1 MASIYSQVDHT
12 ELKSRVAAGRCEP
25 LGAPYELD
33 DAVIDDTTNVTASM
47 GVEQITEALRQG
59 ADVIM
64 AGRACDD
71 AVLAAYPIHCGF
83 PVGISLHMGKAAEC
97 ASLVC
102 WPQMVKESIIATV
115 TNDYFSI
122 EPMHPDQAATPHSVA
137 AHSMYE
143 RTNPF
148 IQGVP
153 GGILDMHD
161 SRFEAATDRICR
173 VHGSEFIL
181 SEDGSYKVKLEGA
194 GEVGH
199 RVYHFVG
206 IRDTRAIQYIDQICD
221 DTRKK
226 VAEIIGTER
235 EQDYDLYFHPYGHNA
250 IMREYEPVA
259 HTQTHE
265 VAIVIEVVSDDIDLA
280 TSVAKCAKF
289 RFFYMSYPGQM
300 NSSGGSVA
308 LITDEPLYP
317 KNKCYRWT
325 IDHLLELDDPLDEKI
340 FRYTYEMVGN

>member
-1 MASIYSQVDHT
+1 
-12 ELKSRVAAGRCEP
+12 
-25 LGAPYELD
+25 
-33 DAVIDDTTNVTASM
+33 
-47 GVEQITEALRQG
+47 
-59 ADVIM
+59 
-64 AGRACDD
+64 
-71 AVLAAYPIHCGF
+71 
-83 PVGISLHMGKAAEC
+83 MGKAAEC

-102 WPQMVKESIIATV
+102 WPQMVKESIVATV
-115 TNDYFSI
+115 TNDHFSI
-122 EPMHPDQAATPHSVA
+122 EPLHPNQAATPHSVA

-148 IQGVP
+148 VQGVP
-153 GGILDMHD
+153 GGILDMHN
-161 SRFEAATDRICR
+161 SRYEAESERICR
-173 VHGSEFIL
+173 VYDSVFVP

-199 RVYHFVG
+199 RVYNLVG
-206 IRDTRAIQYIDQICD
+206 IRDTHAIQHLDSICD

-226 VAEIIGTER
+226 VSEIIGPDKDD
-235 EQDYDLYFHPYGHNA
+235 QYALYFHRYGADA

-259 HTQTHE
+259 HTQAHE
-265 VAIVIEVVSDDIDLA
+265 VAIVIEVVAQDIELA
-280 TSVAKCAKF
+280 ASVAKCAKF

-325 IDHLLELDDPLDEKI
+325 IDHLLALDDPLDDRI
-340 FRYTYEMVGN
+340 FRYHFETVGG